1 MKFKS
6 KGISKKPG
14 RLSSCIVFYIA
25 ALVTAL
31 MGIVLL
37 VNNVIMFRK
46 TVNQYVAQGYSANIV
61 LEQLVP
67 SQLLPGIFQCIGLYG
82 GITCILIGIGII
94 NKKLSKFF
102 GQLDNGN
109 HIPQEDVAAQEV
121 IDINEVETLEDIENK
136 NDMEAEHKKENT
148 EKGNENENNDIK
160 DAEETNKEG

>member
-67 SQLLPGIFQCIGLYG
+67 SQLLPGIFQVIIGME
-82 GITCILIGIGII
+82 LIAPVQYLQSIPEPHID
-94 NKKLSKFF
+94 LQFF
-102 GQLDNGN
+102 
-109 HIPQEDVAAQEV
+109 
-121 IDINEVETLEDIENK
+121 
-136 NDMEAEHKKENT
+136 
-148 EKGNENENNDIK
+148 
-160 DAEETNKEG
+160 